1 MADHASAIKQARKSK
16 KRHARKQLVVSS
28 LKTLVKKM
36 NAAMAAKK
44 LDEAKALLEKATSAF
59 DRAVT
64 KGVLHRNTASRKIS
78 RLTSKVKKGLPT
90 QKSA

>member
-1 MADHASAIKQARKSK
+1 MADHASALKQIRSSK
-16 KRHARKQLVVSS
+16 RRQVRNQLVLSS

-36 NAAMAAKK
+36 NTALAAKK
-44 LDEAKALLEKATSAF
+44 LDEAKDLLAKTTSAF

-78 RLTSKVKKGLPT
+78 RLTSKVQKGLPT

>member
-1 MADHASAIKQARKSK
+1 MADHASAIKQARKAK
-16 KRHARKQLVVSS
+16 KRHARNQLVLTS

-36 NAAMAAKK
+36 NTALASKQPE
-44 LDEAKALLEKATSAF
+44 EAKALLVKTTSAF

-64 KGVLHRNTASRKIS
+64 KGIVHRNTASRKIS
-78 RLTSKVKKGLPT
+78 RLTLKVQKGLSA

>member
-16 KRHARKQLVVSS
+16 KRNTRNQLVVSS

-44 LDEAKALLEKATSAF
+44 LDEAKALLAKATSAF

-64 KGVLHRNTASRKIS
+64 KGVLRRNTASRKIS

>member
-1 MADHASAIKQARKSK
+1 MADHASAIKQIRSSK
-16 KRHARKQLVVSS
+16 RRHTRNQLVLTS

-36 NAAMAAKK
+36 NTALAAKQ
-44 LDEAKALLEKATSAF
+44 LDEAKALLARTTSAF

-78 RLTSKVKKGLPT
+78 RLTSKVKKGLPS
-90 QKSA
+90 QKTA

>member
-1 MADHASAIKQARKSK
+1 MADHESALKQMRSSK
-16 KRHARKQLVVSS
+16 KRQARNQLVLTA

-36 NAAMAAKK
+36 NAALAAKN
-44 LDEAKALLEKATSAF
+44 LAEAKTLLAKTTSAF

-64 KGVLHRNTASRKIS
+64 KGVVHRNTASRKIS
-78 RLTSKVKKGLPT
+78 RLTSKVQKGLPA

>member
-1 MADHASAIKQARKSK
+1 MADHASAIKQIRSSK
-16 KRHARKQLVVSS
+16 RRQVRNQLVLTS

-36 NAAMAAKK
+36 NAALAAKK
-44 LDEAKALLEKATSAF
+44 LDEAKALLAKTTSAF

-78 RLTSKVKKGLPT
+78 RLTSKVQKGLPT

>member
-1 MADHASAIKQARKSK
+1 MADHASALKQIRSSK
-16 KRHARKQLVVSS
+16 RRHARNQLVLTA

-36 NAAMAAKK
+36 NAALAAKQ
-44 LDEAKALLEKATSAF
+44 LDEAKALLQKATSAF

-64 KGVLHRNTASRKIS
+64 KGVVHRNTASRKIS
-78 RLTSKVKKGLPT
+78 RLTSKVQKGLPA

>member
-16 KRHARKQLVVSS
+16 KRHARNQLVLTS

-36 NAAMAAKK
+36 NTALASMQSE
-44 LDEAKALLEKATSAF
+44 EAKALLIKTTSAF

-64 KGVLHRNTASRKIS
+64 KGIVHRNTASRKIS
-78 RLTSKVKKGLPT
+78 RLTLKVQKGLSA

>member
-1 MADHASAIKQARKSK
+1 MRSSKRRQARN
-16 KRHARKQLVVSS
+16 QLVLTS

-36 NAAMAAKK
+36 NTALAAKK
-44 LDEAKALLEKATSAF
+44 LDEAKDLLHKTTSAF

-78 RLTSKVKKGLPT
+78 RLTSKVQKGLPAE
-90 QKSA
+90 KSA

>member
-1 MADHASAIKQARKSK
+1 MADHASAIKQARSSK
-16 KRHARKQLVVSS
+16 KRHARNQLVLTS

-36 NAAMAAKK
+36 NTALASKK
-44 LDEAKALLEKATSAF
+44 LDEAKDLLAKATSAF

-78 RLTSKVKKGLPT
+78 RLTSKVQKGLPT

>member
-1 MADHASAIKQARKSK
+1 MADHASALKQMRSSK
-16 KRHARKQLVVSS
+16 KRHARNQLVLTS

-36 NAAMAAKK
+36 NAALADRK
-44 LDEAKALLEKATSAF
+44 LDEAKALLEKTTSAF

-64 KGVLHRNTASRKIS
+64 KGILHRNTASRKIS
-78 RLTSKVKKGLPT
+78 RLTSKVKKGLPA